1 MRVAIVDYLLR
12 ASQEATF
19 YMARELGFDGLEI
32 TVDLIGDPNHLLFNP
47 RPIRTLRELSAA
59 TKVGLPSVH
68 ATHFVREALLDPSA
82 ALRSAALADLEKLT
96 AAAARQG
103 IPTVVVPL
111 VGASSCET
119 ESPALV
125 EVLEHAAKLGEKH
138 KVRFAF
144 KSMLAPLPL
153 ASLIDGHPSQQLGV
167 CFDPANILAMQ
178 RDPLEELKLLGTRV
192 VHVHLKDR
200 MPNGAS
206 CALGK
211 GTLKVGT
218 VLQALVDAGYGQS
231 VVLDTPS
238 GRAASES
245 ATRNLKFVRQS
256 LAA

>member
-1 MRVAIVDYLLR
+1 
-12 ASQEATF
+12 
-19 YMARELGFDGLEI
+19 
-32 TVDLIGDPNHLLFNP
+32 
-47 RPIRTLRELSAA
+47 
-59 TKVGLPSVH
+59 
-68 ATHFVREALLDPSA
+68 
-82 ALRSAALADLEKLT
+82 
-96 AAAARQG
+96 
-103 IPTVVVPL
+103 
-111 VGASSCET
+111 
-119 ESPALV
+119 
-125 EVLEHAAKLGEKH
+125 
-138 KVRFAF
+138 
-144 KSMLAPLPL
+144 APLPL